1 MVYLT
6 SIKITAIA
14 HSHRHVCP
22 FKRDVGQNRKEF
34 LIATFILMIL
44 IILSIFYAQ
53 ALYRRSSLAEL
64 FATGPKTITGFAIG
78 FIADFLDTLGIGSF
92 LTTTTLFRVTHYLED
107 DRHLPGTLNVMHT
120 LPTLV
125 EALFFISVV
134 QVDALTLI
142 SMVIAATIGGKLGS
156 EIVSHLDKKV
166 ILTTIGIAMFLTSLI
181 MLGRITGLVDSLG
194 SGNTAMG
201 LTGWKLLIGIVGN
214 FILGALMSAG
224 VGLYSP
230 CMVMVYLLGM
240 NPLAAFPIMMTSCA
254 ALMPI
259 SSMTFMKND
268 SYYKKGLGW
277 MILGG
282 IIGVIIAATLVQSL
296 SLTVL
301 SWIIVMVGFFTSF
314 TLFQSSRKLKEA

>member
-1 MVYLT
+1 MILTILIVLCLIYLT
-6 SIKITAIA
+6 
-14 HSHRHVCP
+14 
-22 FKRDVGQNRKEF
+22 
-34 LIATFILMIL
+34 
-44 IILSIFYAQ
+44 
-53 ALYRRSSLAEL
+53 ALGRRASLREL
-64 FATGPKTITGFAIG
+64 FETGPKAVTGFFIG

-92 LTTTTLFRVTHYLED
+92 LTTTTLFRAARYLDD
-107 DRHLPGTLNVMHT
+107 DRQLPGTLNVMHT

-142 SMVIAATIGGKLGS
+142 SMVTAATIGGKLGS
-156 EIVSHLDKKV
+156 EIVSHLDKKF
-166 ILTTIGIAMFLTSLI
+166 ILTTVSIAMFLTSLI

-201 LTGWKLLIGIVGN
+201 LTGWKLLIGIIGN

-254 ALMPI
+254 ALMPV

-268 SYYKKGLGW
+268 SYYKKGLSW

-282 IIGVIIAATLVQSL
+282 VIGVIIAATLVQSL

-301 SWIIVMVGFFTSF
+301 SWVIVVVGFFTSF
-314 TLFQSSRKLKEA
+314 TLFRASQKVETV

>member
-1 MVYLT
+1 MILTILIVLCLIYLT
-6 SIKITAIA
+6 
-14 HSHRHVCP
+14 
-22 FKRDVGQNRKEF
+22 
-34 LIATFILMIL
+34 
-44 IILSIFYAQ
+44 
-53 ALYRRSSLAEL
+53 ALGRRASLREL
-64 FATGPKTITGFAIG
+64 FETGPKAVTGFFIG

-92 LTTTTLFRVTHYLED
+92 LTTTTLFRAARYLDD
-107 DRHLPGTLNVMHT
+107 DRQLPGTLNVMHT

-142 SMVIAATIGGKLGS
+142 SMVTAATIGGKLGS
-156 EIVSHLDKKV
+156 EIVSHLDKKF
-166 ILTTIGIAMFLTSLI
+166 ILTTVSIAMFLTSLI

-201 LTGWKLLIGIVGN
+201 LTGWKLLIGIIGN

-254 ALMPI
+254 ALMPV

-277 MILGG
+277 MIFGG
-282 IIGVIIAATLVQSL
+282 VIGVIIAATLVQSL

-301 SWIIVMVGFFTSF
+301 SWVIVVVGFFTSF
-314 TLFQSSRKLKEA
+314 TLFRASQKVETV